1 MSIGSRCC
9 TVSGCRPSPTP
20 RFAYGMGH
28 PIRAARRKPAVLRS
42 RLRTTTSSAED
53 GGAQHRTTNDKVP
66 RSVHKVPRSV
76 RRGGEQTNVEWLGC
90 PIPFRTTV
98 WRTDGCRL
106 ARDVARFPDAVRPP
120 PHASLMGWG
129 TRSEPRGASP
139 RSLRSRPRTT
149 TSSTEDG
156 GAQHRTTNDKV
167 PRSVGRCGGQT
178 DVDWLAML
186 HGFRMPSVPHP
197 TLRLWDGAPDP
208 SRAAQARGP

>member
-1 MSIGSRCC
+1 MARD
-9 TVSGCRPSPTP
+9 VARFPDAVRPPPHASLMGWGTRSEPRGASP
-20 RFAYGMGH
+20 RS
-28 PIRAARRKPAVLRS
+28 LRS
-42 RLRTTTSSAED
+42 RLRTTTSSTED

-66 RSVHKVPRSV
+66 HSVHKVPRSV

-90 PIPFRTTV
+90 PIPFRRTR
-98 WRTDGCRL
+98 WRTDGCRM

-167 PRSVGRCGGQT
+167 PRSVGRGGGRT
-178 DVDWLAML
+178 AML
-186 HGFRMPSVPHP
+186 L
-197 TLRLWDGAPDP
+197 T
-208 SRAAQARGP
+208 